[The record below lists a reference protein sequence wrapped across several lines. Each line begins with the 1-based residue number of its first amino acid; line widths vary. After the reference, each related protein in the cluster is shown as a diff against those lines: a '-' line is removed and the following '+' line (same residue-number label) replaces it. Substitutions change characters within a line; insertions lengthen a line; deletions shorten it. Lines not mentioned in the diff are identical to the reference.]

1 MRGKFDP
8 MEKINL
14 FCLPFAGGS
23 KYSYRLYEE
32 HLPSFLNIIPL
43 EYPGRG
49 TRMGE
54 PLKEDVNQLVNDL
67 YLQIADKLDRSAY
80 AIYGHSMG
88 GLMSYLLTRKILEKR
103 RTPPLHLFITGTSG
117 PGALSRTEKK
127 RHLLDKRSFIEEIR
141 NLNGSP
147 DEILQNDELLDF
159 IEPILRADFKVSEN
173 YAHSSISP
181 LNIPI
186 TVITGTREEMKPE
199 DIQLWQQETLVPVD
213 FRRMPGHHFFI
224 FKYPYEIVG
233 IIAKKLLVHHK
244 SYQL

>member
-1 MRGKFDP
+1 

-49 TRMGE
+49 TRMNE
-54 PLKEDVNQLVNDL
+54 TLKEDIKQLVNDL
-67 YLQIADKLDRSAY
+67 YLQVAPKLDAAPY

-88 GLMSYLLTRKILEKR
+88 GLLCYLLARKISEEGR
-103 RTPPLHLFITGTSG
+103 MPPLHLFITGTSG
-117 PGALSRTEKK
+117 PSALSRVERK
-127 RHLLDKRSFIEEIR
+127 RHLLDKKSFIEEVR

-173 YAHSSISP
+173 YAHINQEP
-181 LNIPI
+181 LDIPV
-186 TVITGTREEMKPE
+186 TVITGTKEDIKPE
-199 DIQLWQQETLVPVD
+199 DIRLWQRETNRPVD

>member
-1 MRGKFDP
+1 

-32 HLPSFLNIIPL
+32 NLPSFLHLVPL

-49 TRMGE
+49 TRLSE
-54 PLKEDVNQLVNDL
+54 PLKEDVDQLVQDL
-67 YLQIADKLDRSAY
+67 YTQIEDRLEQSPY

-88 GLMSYLLTRKILEKR
+88 GLMAYLLTRKIIENGK
-103 RTPPLHLFITGTSG
+103 TPPLHLFITGTPG
-117 PGALSRTEKK
+117 PAASSRTERK
-127 RHLLDKRSFIEEIR
+127 RHLMDKKTFIEEVR
-141 NLNGSP
+141 SLNGSP
-147 DEILQNDELLDF
+147 DEILQNDELLEY

-173 YAHSSISP
+173 YNYLREGM
-181 LNIPI
+181 LNIPM
-186 TVITGTREEMKPE
+186 TVITGTSENIKQEE
-199 DIQLWQQETLVPVD
+199 ILLWQKETQMAVD

-224 FKYPYEIVG
+224 FKYPYEIIQ
-233 IIAKKLLVHHK
+233 IIAKKLVVHYK

>member
-1 MRGKFDP
+1 

-32 HLPSFLNIIPL
+32 HLPSFLNLIPL

-49 TRMGE
+49 TRMSE
-54 PLKEDVNQLVNDL
+54 PLKEDIRQLVHDL
-67 YLQIADKLDRSAY
+67 YLQVEHKLDRAPY

-88 GLMSYLLTRKILEKR
+88 GLLCYLLARKIREEGR
-103 RTPPLHLFITGTSG
+103 MPPVHLFITGTSG
-117 PGALSRTEKK
+117 PAALSRTEKK
-127 RHLLDKRSFIEEIR
+127 RHLLDKKSFIEEIR

-173 YAHSSISP
+173 YAHTRQEP
-181 LNIPI
+181 LDIPV
-186 TVITGTREEMKPE
+186 TVITGTREDMKPE
-199 DIQLWQQETLVPVD
+199 DIRLWQQEARNPVD

-224 FKYPYEIVG
+224 FKYPYEIVS

>member
-1 MRGKFDP
+1 

-32 HLPSFLNIIPL
+32 HLPSFLNLIPL

-49 TRMGE
+49 TRTGE
-54 PLKEDVNQLVNDL
+54 PLKEDIRQLVNDL
-67 YLQIADKLDRSAY
+67 YLQVENKIDRAPY

-88 GLMSYLLTRKILEKR
+88 GLLCYLLARKINEEG
-103 RTPPLHLFITGTSG
+103 RTPPVHLFITATSG
-117 PGALSRTEKK
+117 PAALSRTEKK
-127 RHLLDKRSFIEEIR
+127 RHLLDKKSFIEEIR

-173 YAHSSISP
+173 YAYIRQEP
-181 LNIPI
+181 LDIPV
-186 TVITGTREEMKPE
+186 TVITGTKEDMKPE
-199 DIQLWQQETLVPVD
+199 DIRLWQQETRKTVD

>member
-1 MRGKFDP
+1 

-32 HLPSFLNIIPL
+32 NLPAFLNIIAL

-49 TRMGE
+49 TRMSE
-54 PLKEDVNQLVNDL
+54 PLKEDIHLLVNDL
-67 YLQIADKLDRSAY
+67 YMQIENRLDSTAY

-88 GLMSYLLTRKILEKR
+88 GLISYLLTRKIIENKR
-103 RTPPLHLFITGTSG
+103 KAPLHVFITGTSG
-117 PGALSRTEKK
+117 PAALSRTEKK
-127 RHLLDKRSFIEEIR
+127 RHLLDKKSFIEEVR

-147 DEILQNDELLDF
+147 DEILQNDELMDF

-173 YAHSSISP
+173 YIYIPREH
-181 LNIPI
+181 LNIPM
-186 TVITGTREEMKPE
+186 TVITGTKEDMKLE
-199 DIQLWQQETLVPVD
+199 DIHLWQKETSVPVD
-213 FRRMPGHHFFI
+213 FRRMPGSHFFI
-224 FKYPYEIVG
+224 FKYPYEIIG